1 MDLTLVWVGITLV
14 IGGFLVNLLGVWFQR
29 KGLFPYDAGS
39 WTNWIE
45 EAVKGMFTALPKA
58 LGSYG
63 FGVKIQAF
71 GSVLTYLGVAFLL
84 VFLWGQTDRTG
95 SDGESPSSSVSSVP

>member
-1 MDLTLVWVGITLV
+1 MDLTLVWVGLTLM

-39 WTNWIE
+39 WTDWVGQ
-45 EAVKGMFTALPKA
+45 AVKGMFTAVPKA
-58 LGSYG
+58 LGNYG

-71 GSVLTYLGVAFLL
+71 GSVLTYLGVAFLI
-84 VFLWGQTDRTG
+84 VFLWQVTDRTDG
-95 SDGESPSSSVSSVP
+95 GGESPSPSIIGS